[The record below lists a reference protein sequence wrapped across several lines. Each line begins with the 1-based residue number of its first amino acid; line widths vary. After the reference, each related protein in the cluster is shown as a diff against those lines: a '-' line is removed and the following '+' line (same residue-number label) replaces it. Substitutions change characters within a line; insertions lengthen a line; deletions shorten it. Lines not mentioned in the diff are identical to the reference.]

1 MWHVLFYKH
10 GIHAHIPSPYTS
22 WDHTCTCAHGHR
34 HAATLRYRSPR
45 RFGRRFA
52 SSLHARCS
60 AHARCG
66 QHGQSSVGPHAENT
80 HAPAVQAASSLLR
93 SRRCGGDPSH
103 RMRGLATTLAC
114 ARPGAREAWVV
125 CTGWGWWAWARR
137 TARSRRCSR
146 ARARVDST
154 RGGPIGARSRE
165 APTPRRP
172 AGAPVELQRRTAR
185 RRGLSL
191 DSRKAV
197 EASSS
202 GQPAM

>member
-1 MWHVLFYKH
+1 M
-10 GIHAHIPSPYTS
+10 YTS
-22 WDHTCTCAHGHR
+22 WDHTHLYMCTRPQTCSYIALPIPETFWTTLCVV
-34 HAATLRYRSPR
+34 AARAVQRPR
-45 RFGRRFA
+45 AVRPTWTRDR
-52 SSLHARCS
+52 AR
-60 AHARCG
+60 
-66 QHGQSSVGPHAENT
+66 VGPHAENT

-93 SRRCGGDPSH
+93 SWRCGGYPSH

-137 TARSRRCSR
+137 TARSRRCSLS
-146 ARARVDST
+146 RARVDST

-191 DSRKAV
+191 GSRKAV